1 MEQYTVKR
9 GTVCCAGGK
18 MENKISKLTKEQ
30 AETQL
35 ECFQT
40 LFTNARLLTEEQI
53 KKGYICSQEDRDNKL
68 FLNPGDDE
76 IYLDGIEFTALNEK
90 KQIGKLD
97 LVGDDI
103 YQVIAKYVEV
113 DGKACIIEMMKPLD
127 KNAIFSLNGKDELI
141 SKLAGNNEEVY
152 KDSLTGTFNRR
163 YFEDTLKN
171 NLFSGGVA
179 MIDIDDFKIYND
191 MQGHDAG
198 DAVLKAAVAAIKEA
212 IRSTDS
218 LIRYNGDE
226 FLLIMPG
233 VENEENFK
241 RKLKEIKRKIQRTD
255 VSDYSSIN
263 LSASIG
269 GIIIDKEPLQNG
281 VIRADKLMYTAKNY
295 KNTVI
300 TDKEK
305 QDDDAEDKLNIL
317 IVDDSELNREILS
330 SMLGGG
336 FNVLEADCGEKC
348 IQMLEQYGTGISI
361 ILLDIVMPGISGFD
375 VLNYMNDNHLIDD
388 IPVIMI
394 SSDNS
399 ADSVREAYEMGVSD
413 FISRP
418 FDAKVVHHR
427 VFNTIKLYSKQ
438 RRLLMMLTD
447 QINEKERN
455 NDMMIGILSQIVEFR
470 NGESGLH
477 VVHIRTLTEMLL
489 EQLVK
494 KTDKYKLD
502 INTRHLITTAS
513 ALHDIGKMG
522 IDDKILNKPGRLTNE
537 EFEIMKTHT
546 VIGADMLEKLEQYKN
561 EELIKIA
568 HTICRWHHER
578 YDGRGYPDGLKGDE
592 IPIAAQVVSVA
603 DVYDALVSE
612 RVYKK
617 AFSHEKA
624 IEMIL
629 GGECGTFN
637 PELLE
642 CMLDIQDSIKKK
654 FGS

>member
-1 MEQYTVKR
+1 
-9 GTVCCAGGK
+9 

-53 KKGYICSQEDRDNKL
+53 KKGHICSQEDRDNKL

-76 IYLDGIEFTALNEK
+76 IYLDGIEFTALKEK
-90 KQIGKLD
+90 RQIGKLE

-281 VIRADKLMYTAKNY
+281 VIRADKLMYTAKNH

-317 IVDDSELNREILS
+317 IVDDSELNRDILS
-330 SMLGGG
+330 SMLGVG

-522 IDDKILNKPGRLTNE
+522 IDDKILNKPGRLTKE

>member
-1 MEQYTVKR
+1 MTEEIT
-9 GTVCCAGGK
+9 
-18 MENKISKLTKEQ
+18 KLTKEQ
-30 AETQL
+30 ADMQVQ
-35 ECFQT
+35 CFST
-40 LFTNARLLTEEQI
+40 LFAHARLLSKEQI
-53 KKGYICSQEDRDNKL
+53 EKGRICTQEDRDNSL
-68 FLNPGDDE
+68 FLDTDSE
-76 IYLDGIEFTALNEK
+76 ELYLDGIELTALQEK
-90 KQIGKLD
+90 TQLGKFD
-97 LVGDDI
+97 LVGDTV
-103 YQVIAKYVEV
+103 YQLIAKYVEV
-113 DGKACIIEMMKPLD
+113 DGEPCVIEMMKPLD
-127 KNAIFSLNGKDELI
+127 KNAVFSLNGRDELV
-141 SKLAGNNEEVY
+141 SKLARNNEEVY
-152 KDSLTGTFNRR
+152 KDSLTGAYNRR
-163 YFEDTLKN
+163 YFEETLKN
-171 NLFSGGVA
+171 SMFSGGVV
-179 MIDIDDFKIYND
+179 MIDLDDFKIYND
-191 MQGHDAG
+191 TQGHDAG
-198 DAVLKAAVAAIKEA
+198 DAVLKAVVGTVKET
-212 IRSTDS
+212 IRSTDT
-218 LIRYNGDE
+218 LIRYGGDE

-241 RKLKEIKRKIQRTD
+241 RKLKEIKRKVHRTD
-255 VSDYSSIN
+255 VSGYSAIN
-263 LSASIG
+263 LSISIG
-269 GIIIDKEPLQNG
+269 GVITDKEPLQNA
-281 VIRADKLMYTAKNY
+281 VIRADKLMYTAKSH

-305 QDDDAEDKLNIL
+305 HEDDTEDKLNIL
-317 IVDDSELNREILS
+317 IVDDSELNRDILS

-336 FNVLEADCGEKC
+336 FNVLEAESGEKC
-348 IQMLEQYGTGISI
+348 ISMLEQYGTGISL
-361 ILLDIVMPGISGFD
+361 ILLDIVMPGISGFG
-375 VLNYMNDNHLIDD
+375 VLNYMNDNHFIDD

-477 VVHIRTLTEMLL
+477 VVHIRMLTEMLL

-502 INTRHLITTAS
+502 SNTRRLITMAS

-522 IDDKILNKPGRLTNE
+522 IDDKILNKPGRLTDE
-537 EFEIMKTHT
+537 EFAIMKTHT

-617 AFSHEKA
+617 AFPHEKA
-624 IEMIL
+624 IAMIL

-642 CMLDIQDSIKKK
+642 CMLDIQDNIKKK

>member
-1 MEQYTVKR
+1 
-9 GTVCCAGGK
+9 
-18 MENKISKLTKEQ
+18 MENKILKLTKEQ
-30 AETQL
+30 ATAQV
-35 ECFQT
+35 ECFST
-40 LFTNARLLTEEQI
+40 LFAHARLLSGEQI
-53 KKGYICSQEDRDNKL
+53 EKGRICTQEDRDNKL
-68 FLNPGDDE
+68 FLNVDDDE
-76 IYLDGIEFTALNEK
+76 VYLDGIELTAFKEK
-90 KQIGKLD
+90 RQVGKLD
-97 LVGDDI
+97 LVGDTV
-103 YQVIAKYVEV
+103 YQIIAKYVEV
-113 DGKACIIEMMKPLD
+113 DGKACVIEMMKPLD
-127 KNAIFSLNGKDELI
+127 KNAVFSLNGREELV
-141 SKLAGNNEEVY
+141 SKLARNNEEVY

-163 YFEDTLKN
+163 YFEETLKN
-171 NLFSGGVA
+171 TLFTGGVV
-179 MIDIDDFKIYND
+179 MIDIDDFKVYND
-191 MQGHDAG
+191 TQGHDAG
-198 DAVLKAAVAAIKEA
+198 DAVLKAAVASIKNS
-212 IRSTDS
+212 IRTTDS
-218 LIRYNGDE
+218 LIRYGGDE

-233 VENEENFK
+233 VENEENFN
-241 RKLKEIKRKIQRTD
+241 RKLKEIKRKIHRTD
-255 VSDYSSIN
+255 VPDHSN
-263 LSASIG
+263 VTLTASIG
-269 GIIIDKEPLQNG
+269 GVIIDKEPLQNG
-281 VIRADKLMYTAKNY
+281 VLRADKLMYTAKDH
-295 KNTVI
+295 KNTVL
-300 TDKEK
+300 TGKEK
-305 QDDDAEDKLNIL
+305 QNEEAEDKLNIL
-317 IVDDSELNREILS
+317 IVDDSQLNRAILS

-348 IQMLEQYGTGISI
+348 ISMLEQYSTGISL

-399 ADSVREAYEMGVSD
+399 VDSVREAYEMGVSD
-413 FISRP
+413 FIGRP
-418 FDAKVVHHR
+418 FDARVVHHR

-494 KTDKYKLD
+494 KTNKYKLD
-502 INTRHLITTAS
+502 INTRHLIATAS

-522 IDDKILNKPGRLTNE
+522 IDDKILNKPGRLTDE
-537 EFEIMKTHT
+537 EFKIMKTHT
-546 VIGADMLEKLEQYKN
+546 VIGADMLEKPEQYKN
-561 EELIKIA
+561 EELIKVD

-617 AFSHEKA
+617 AFTHEKA

-642 CMLDIQDSIKKK
+642 CTLDIQDSIKKK

>member
-1 MEQYTVKR
+1 
-9 GTVCCAGGK
+9 

-35 ECFQT
+35 ECFRT

-53 KKGYICSQEDRDNKL
+53 KKGHICSQEDRDNKL

-76 IYLDGIEFTALNEK
+76 IYLDGIEISALEQK
-90 KQIGKLD
+90 TQLGKFD
-97 LVGDDI
+97 LAGDTV
-103 YQVIAKYVEV
+103 YHVIAKYVEV
-113 DGKACIIEMMKPLD
+113 DGKPCVIEMVKPFD
-127 KNAIFSLNGKDELI
+127 KNAVFNLNGKDELI
-141 SKLAGNNEEVY
+141 SRLAGNNDEIY

-269 GIIIDKEPLQNG
+269 GIIIDKESLQNG
-281 VIRADKLMYTAKNY
+281 VIRADKLMYTAKNH
-295 KNTVI
+295 KNTII

-305 QDDDAEDKLNIL
+305 QDGDAEDKLNIL

-637 PELLE
+637 SELLE
-642 CMLDIQDSIKKK
+642 CMLDIQNSIKKK

>member
-1 MEQYTVKR
+1 MGDTVY
-9 GTVCCAGGK
+9 
-18 MENKISKLTKEQ
+18 
-30 AETQL
+30 QL
-35 ECFQT
+35 
-40 LFTNARLLTEEQI
+40 
-53 KKGYICSQEDRDNKL
+53 
-68 FLNPGDDE
+68 
-76 IYLDGIEFTALNEK
+76 
-90 KQIGKLD
+90 
-97 LVGDDI
+97 
-103 YQVIAKYVEV
+103 IAKYVEV
-113 DGKACIIEMMKPLD
+113 DGEPCVIEMMKPLD
-127 KNAIFSLNGKDELI
+127 KNAVFSLNGRDELV
-141 SKLAGNNEEVY
+141 SKLARNNEEVY
-152 KDSLTGTFNRR
+152 KDSLTGAYNRR
-163 YFEDTLKN
+163 YFEETLKN
-171 NLFSGGVA
+171 SMFSGGVV
-179 MIDIDDFKIYND
+179 MIDLDDFKIYND
-191 MQGHDAG
+191 TQGHDAG
-198 DAVLKAAVAAIKEA
+198 DAVLKAVVGTVKET
-212 IRSTDS
+212 IRSTDT
-218 LIRYNGDE
+218 LIRYGGDE

-241 RKLKEIKRKIQRTD
+241 RKLKEIKRKVHRTD
-255 VSDYSSIN
+255 VSGYSAIN
-263 LSASIG
+263 LSISIG
-269 GIIIDKEPLQNG
+269 GVITDKEPLQNA
-281 VIRADKLMYTAKNY
+281 VIRADKLMYTAKSH

-305 QDDDAEDKLNIL
+305 HEDDTEDKLNIL
-317 IVDDSELNREILS
+317 IVDDSELNRDILS

-336 FNVLEADCGEKC
+336 FNVLEAESGEKC
-348 IQMLEQYGTGISI
+348 ISMLEQYGTGISL
-361 ILLDIVMPGISGFD
+361 ILLDIVMPGISGFG
-375 VLNYMNDNHLIDD
+375 VLNYMNDNHFIDD

-455 NDMMIGILSQIVEFR
+455 NDMMIGILSRIVEFR

-477 VVHIRTLTEMLL
+477 VVHIRMLTEMLL

-502 INTRHLITTAS
+502 SNTRRLITMAS
-513 ALHDIGKMG
+513 VLHDIGKMG
-522 IDDKILNKPGRLTNE
+522 IDDKILNKPGRLTDE
-537 EFEIMKTHT
+537 EFAIMKTHT

-617 AFSHEKA
+617 AFPHEKA
-624 IEMIL
+624 IAMIL

-642 CMLDIQDSIKKK
+642 CMLDIQDNIKKK